1 MQLPRLQGEG
11 NGERG
16 GEVEEGRG
24 EKDREEERG
33 GKNKTKKQT
42 EFRRTVMEHI
52 MEHHK
57 PDLNLEHN
65 WNMEV
70 LMEEQNILGKLT

>member
-1 MQLPRLQGEG
+1 M
-11 NGERG
+11 
-16 GEVEEGRG
+16 
-24 EKDREEERG
+24 REEEREEE
-33 GKNKTKKQT
+33 KNKTKKET
-42 EFRRTVMEHI
+42 EFRTTVMEHI
-52 MEHHK
+52 MERHK

>member
-1 MQLPRLQGEG
+1 M
-11 NGERG
+11 
-16 GEVEEGRG
+16 
-24 EKDREEERG
+24 REEEREEE
-33 GKNKTKKQT
+33 KNNKKKKT
-42 EFRRTVMEHI
+42 EFRTTVMEHI
-52 MEHHK
+52 MERHK

>member
-1 MQLPRLQGEG
+1 M
-11 NGERG
+11 
-16 GEVEEGRG
+16 RG
-24 EKDREEERG
+24 EEREEKKTKN
-33 GKNKTKKQT
+33 KNKT
-42 EFRRTVMEHI
+42 EFRTTVMEQI
-52 MEHHK
+52 MERHK

>member
-1 MQLPRLQGEG
+1 M
-11 NGERG
+11 
-16 GEVEEGRG
+16 
-24 EKDREEERG
+24 REEEREEE
-33 GKNKTKKQT
+33 KNKKQKKT
-42 EFRRTVMEHI
+42 EFRTTVMEHI
-52 MEHHK
+52 MERHK